1 MGIIFSK
8 DELLN
13 ERVIDVTNYGNIK
26 VGIIESGEQSN
37 PLSKQKLKFNNKISE
52 LKFFTITES
61 NLIYEFDDKITLK
74 FYKNKEKDIIYNF
87 NYPNLKINF
96 TKQMEDIIIKWY
108 ELINKNSNELDEIYN
123 FIKKN

>member
-8 DELLN
+8 DELLH

-26 VGIIESGEQSN
+26 VGIIESEEQSN

-96 TKQMEDIIIKWY
+96 TKQMDDIIIKWY